1 MLHAII
7 YQWNM
12 DVDEKVEELVVNGLA
27 NGLTTI
33 FVDNPKLMDFLKDK
47 IKEG

>member
-1 MLHAII
+1 MELEEK
-7 YQWNM
+7 
-12 DVDEKVEELVVNGLA
+12 DEEKLVNGLA

-33 FVDNPKLMDFLKDK
+33 FVDNPKLMDFLKEK

>member
-1 MLHAII
+1 M
-7 YQWNM
+7 
-12 DVDEKVEELVVNGLA
+12 KRLVVNGLA